1 MLPRNE
7 YFVGIQLDSHSAG
20 TVKNISTELVSKF
33 GGVNPHRYCPPHI
46 KLLPILIAP
55 VDVLRLKEFR
65 KLLHILLYQP
75 EFTTIQTHKIQGV
88 DMSTNGTISLSV
100 HSDELEILSKKI
112 HAIASL
118 ACDNIQI
125 FDLGDTLLQIPLIAQ
140 IAHERRDEV
149 VDELVARFTS
159 EISSQI
165 AVDNFTLY
173 EKDTKETEWKPHIY
187 QYPQERTAIKYALDP
202 NVQKIKLNLK

>member
-46 KLLPILIAP
+46 KLLPILMAL

-75 EFTTIQTHKIQGV
+75 EFTTIK
-88 DMSTNGTISLSV
+88 L
-100 HSDELEILSKKI
+100 
-112 HAIASL
+112 
-118 ACDNIQI
+118 
-125 FDLGDTLLQIPLIAQ
+125 
-140 IAHERRDEV
+140 
-149 VDELVARFTS
+149 
-159 EISSQI
+159 
-165 AVDNFTLY
+165 
-173 EKDTKETEWKPHIY
+173 TKYKE
-187 QYPQERTAIKYALDP
+187 
-202 NVQKIKLNLK
+202 